1 MHEFY
6 DCPTQ
11 SFLDSDAPDK
21 CINNVLIRNMIF
33 CIVFMITKEHY
44 ITISEQLG

>member
-1 MHEFY
+1 MNFMTA
-6 DCPTQ
+6 PTK
-11 SFLDSDAPDK
+11 SFLHSDAPDK